1 MFSYHSYYQDTNSN
15 KYSLPSNLE
24 WQLAVIEVGMFK
36 GGGRL
41 TRVIIRNTDE
51 NYFLYST
58 GDSIY
63 DFQVECSNNLLTIYC
78 EELELIGSG
87 LYVYFFQVILN

>member
-1 MFSYHSYYQDTNSN
+1 MFSYHSYCQDTNSN